1 MWRAHA
7 HPENPSRALAPLS
20 LKHTR
25 VTAKSHENSQDFVI
39 AQNFL
44 RGRLVPSA
52 VRDHAARDR
61 NVQRVAD
68 QAVLQD
74 PVAGRAGAEGRGR
87 VDLREE
93 SSLALC
99 HLPLCATG
107 ENSSRRALRQS
118 CDFKLRVRDVSG
130 RRVAGHSATC
140 FYELSDE
147 A

>member
-7 HPENPSRALAPLS
+7 HPENPSWALAPLS

-25 VTAKSHENSQDFVI
+25 VTAKSRENSQDFVI

-61 NVQRVAD
+61 DVQRVAD

-93 SSLALC
+93 SSHALC
-99 HLPLCATG
+99 HLPL
-107 ENSSRRALRQS
+107 
-118 CDFKLRVRDVSG
+118 
-130 RRVAGHSATC
+130 
-140 FYELSDE
+140 
-147 A
+147 